1 MNRMN
6 RMNRASRVACR
17 SLLNVF
23 LIAQLVHCFVTEAAC
38 AQHLRNGLGDASTI
52 SSQAR
57 NNSYGINDS
66 NAGDAGGFDS
76 FTRHRRMGDSTG
88 IGGSF
93 LDTTSP
99 TSESRRAQRTQVINV
114 PTSLSVPRVRQPGMQ
129 IQSRLFS
136 ELMTSASGHNLMLN
150 SPAIGS
156 VQMPSTFRGLSTALD
171 STPTSLFLGHQSRL
185 GSIHPMSDNMFRGQ
199 ELMPSG
205 F

>member
-1 MNRMN
+1 MKRMI
-6 RMNRASRVACR
+6 RIACR

-23 LIAQLVHCFVTEAAC
+23 LIMQLVPCFVTQPAC

-52 SSQAR
+52 SSPAR
-57 NNSYGINDS
+57 NNPYGINDS
-66 NAGDAGGFDS
+66 SAGDAGGFDS

-114 PTSLSVPRVRQPGMQ
+114 PTSLSVPRVRQPGIQ

-136 ELMTSASGHNLMLN
+136 DLMTSASGQNLMLTN
-150 SPAIGS
+150 PAIGS
-156 VQMPSTFRGLSTALD
+156 VQMPSTFKGLSTALD
-171 STPTSLFLGHQSRL
+171 SMHTSVFLGHQSRW
-185 GSIHPMSDNMFRGQ
+185 GSIHPMSDNLFRGQ

-205 F
+205 Y